1 MAVVFREA
9 SFPPLKD
16 LSATAPNGAVIGII
30 GEGGAGKHLL
40 LRLATGQDQPVAG
53 TVDSTEPRRLIGI
66 ADPLNLAPVG
76 TLALDNAL
84 ARHDA
89 LVRAR
94 TLTAMERLRRGGT
107 TILLA
112 SHEQDLLRAVSDEI
126 WWLDQGKLA
135 AQGDPAEVLRQYNR
149 HVARKLREWGESVS
163 QPLAPSRAE
172 IQGLETLDA
181 AGNRTMIW
189 QSGEPV
195 AVRVTVR
202 FAEPVEDPVIG
213 IMIRTRIGFDV
224 YGTNTELTE
233 LENVKL
239 GPCQA
244 GETLRI
250 SFSFRCEL
258 CPQEYTLTAA
268 SHDPDGVWHDWIED
282 AIAFS
287 VTDERATA
295 GVANLRARVEVEKL

>member
-112 SHEQDLLRAVSDEI
+112 SQHEQDLLRAVCDEI
-126 WWLDQGKLA
+126 WWLDEGKLA

-163 QPLAPSRAE
+163 QPLAPSYRRGDGRA
-172 IQGLETLDA
+172 D
-181 AGNRTMIW
+181 
-189 QSGEPV
+189 
-195 AVRVTVR
+195 
-202 FAEPVEDPVIG
+202 
-213 IMIRTRIGFDV
+213 
-224 YGTNTELTE
+224 
-233 LENVKL
+233 
-239 GPCQA
+239 
-244 GETLRI
+244 
-250 SFSFRCEL
+250 
-258 CPQEYTLTAA
+258 
-268 SHDPDGVWHDWIED
+268 SHPH
-282 AIAFS
+282 
-287 VTDERATA
+287 R
-295 GVANLRARVEVEKL
+295 L